1 MIDEKINEEVD
12 VEEVPE
18 LPKVGEFEEDLT
30 DYKAEALKYQG
41 MAKRFKNKLEK
52 AKEIKPEVKP
62 EIKPEVKLDIKEE
75 KAISLTDMYAL
86 NKANVSEED
95 LPEVIEFSKFKGI
108 SIAEAL
114 KSSVVKT
121 LLADKEEKRNVA
133 NATNTGNSKRGST
146 QTSDQQLLD
155 NASKGIMPESDDD
168 IARLVKARIE
178 AKKKGK

>member
-1 MIDEKINEEVD
+1 MTDETVKKEEID

-18 LPKVGEFEEDLT
+18 LPIVGEFEEDLT
-30 DYKAEALKYQG
+30 DYKSEALKYKG
-41 MAKRFKNKLEK
+41 MAERFKTKLVK
-52 AKEIKPEVKP
+52 IKETKP
-62 EIKPEVKLDIKEE
+62 EIKPEAKPEVKEE
-75 KAISLTDMYAL
+75 PKLSLTDMYAL
-86 NKANVSEED
+86 NNAKVPEED

-121 LLADKEEKRNVA
+121 LLADKEEARKVA

-155 NASKGIMPESDDD
+155 NASKGIAPESDED
-168 IARLVKARIE
+168 ITRLVKARIE
-178 AKKKGK
+178 AKKGKR